1 MLRATAAF
9 SPASPP
15 AMADLVAAARMRVV
29 EAGAYLFLTAEHEY
43 SMTHLRE
50 FSPPREGV

>member
-15 AMADLVAAARMRVV
+15 AIADLVAAARMRVV
-29 EAGAYLFLTAEHEY
+29 EAGDYLFLTAEHEY